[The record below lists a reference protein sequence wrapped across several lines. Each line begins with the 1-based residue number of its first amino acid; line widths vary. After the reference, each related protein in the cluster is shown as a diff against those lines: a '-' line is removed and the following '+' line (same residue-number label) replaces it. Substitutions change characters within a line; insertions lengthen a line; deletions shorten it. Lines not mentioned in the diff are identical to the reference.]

1 MFRSS
6 YTRSMSCLF
15 LCFFSEEI
23 PCLDCSVQVIVSGI
37 SGAVVGA
44 VLILVA
50 VVVILIKKGIISEY
64 NLIMPEVLSSK
75 V

>member
-1 MFRSS
+1 M
-6 YTRSMSCLF
+6 
-15 LCFFSEEI
+15 
-23 PCLDCSVQVIVSGI
+23 QVIVSGI

-64 NLIMPEVLSSK
+64 NLIMPDVLSSK

>member
-1 MFRSS
+1 
-6 YTRSMSCLF
+6 MSGV
-15 LCFFSEEI
+15 
-23 PCLDCSVQVIVSGI
+23 DVWG
-37 SGAVVGA
+37 
-44 VLILVA
+44 A